1 MTTTPTTQPST
12 TTVSTTLKV
21 NQTAKRLDRLA
32 KNVIFSI
39 SLVSISIILLILI
52 FTFKE
57 AQDVFFDAH
66 VREEVLPTL
75 FGTNWQPVSDSP
87 KYGIIPLLIGTLKTT
102 LIAMVIA
109 VPIGVLSAL
118 YSVMFAP
125 KWTKEVLKPTV
136 ELVAGLPSV
145 VIGFFALVVLSGWL
159 QTLTGSPFRLNA
171 LVGGVAISL
180 TAIPIIFTISEE
192 ALSAVPQSMKE
203 ASYALGATEWETAFY
218 VVLPAAYPGIFA
230 GVLLGLGRAFGET
243 LIVLMATGNAAITSW
258 SVLDSTRTLTATIG
272 AEMAEVV
279 FGDPHYNVLFLIG
292 TFLFLFS
299 MTLNLIA
306 EFYVKAKLLKKFR
319 GG

>member
-1 MTTTPTTQPST
+1 MTTSTTKTLTATTSTTQ
-12 TTVSTTLKV
+12 KV
-21 NQTAKRLDRLA
+21 NQTAKRLDRIA
-32 KNVIFSI
+32 KNVIFGV
-39 SLVSISIILLILI
+39 SLVSISIILLILV

-57 AQDVFFDAH
+57 AKDVFFDAH

-75 FGTNWQPVSDSP
+75 IGTNWQPVSDSP
-87 KYGIIPLLIGTLKTT
+87 KYGIIPLLIGTIKTT
-102 LIAMVIA
+102 LIAMVLA
-109 VPIGVLSAL
+109 VPIGVLSGL

-125 KWTKEVLKPTV
+125 KWTKEVLKPAV

-159 QTLTGSPFRLNA
+159 QALTGSPFRLNA

-180 TAIPIIFTISEE
+180 TAIPIIFTIAEE

-243 LIVLMATGNAAITSW
+243 LIVLMATGNAAISSW
-258 SVLDSTRTLTATIG
+258 SLLDSTRTLTATIG

-299 MTLNLIA
+299 MILNLIA

>member
-1 MTTTPTTQPST
+1 MTVVVAT
-12 TTVSTTLKV
+12 K
-21 NQTAKRLDRLA
+21 AHRRAMRLDSLA
-32 KNVIFSI
+32 KNVIFGA
-39 SLVSISIILLILI
+39 SLISISIILLILI

-57 AQDVFFDAH
+57 AQNVFFDPA
-66 VREEVLPTL
+66 VRQEVLPTL
-75 FGTNWQPVSDSP
+75 FSSNWQPVSDSP
-87 KYGIIPLLIGTLKTT
+87 KYGVVPLFIGTLKTT
-102 LIAMVIA
+102 FVAMVIA

-125 KWTKEVLKPTV
+125 KWTREVLKPAV

-159 QTLTGSPFRLNA
+159 QQLTGSASRLTA

-192 ALSAVPQSMKE
+192 ALSAVPQSIKE

-230 GVLLGLGRAFGET
+230 AVLLGLGRAFGET
-243 LIVLMATGNAAITSW
+243 LIVLMATGNAAVTSW
-258 SVLDSTRTLTATIG
+258 SLLDSTRTLTATIG

-292 TFLFLFS
+292 TFLFLFT
-299 MTLNLIA
+299 MTLNLVA
-306 EFYVKAKLLKKFR
+306 EFYVKAKLMKKFR

>member
-1 MTTTPTTQPST
+1 MTSATTAIAA
-12 TTVSTTLKV
+12 LKSHRR
-21 NQTAKRLDRLA
+21 AKRLDSLA
-32 KNVIFSI
+32 KNVILGV
-39 SLVSISIILLILI
+39 SLVSITIILLILI

-57 AQDVFFDAH
+57 AQNVFFDAR

-75 FGTNWQPVSDSP
+75 FGANWQPVSDSP
-87 KYGIIPLLIGTLKTT
+87 KYGVIPLFVGTLKTT
-102 LIAMVIA
+102 LVAMLIA
-109 VPIGVLSAL
+109 VPVGVLSAL

-125 KWTKEVLKPTV
+125 KWTKEVLKPAV

-145 VIGFFALVVLSGWL
+145 VIGFFALVVLSDWL
-159 QTLTGSPFRLNA
+159 QSLTGSSSRLTA

-192 ALSAVPQSMKE
+192 ALSAVPQSIKE

-230 GVLLGLGRAFGET
+230 AVLLGLGRAFGET

-258 SVLDSTRTLTATIG
+258 SLLDSTRTLTATIG

-299 MTLNLIA
+299 MTLNLVA
-306 EFYVKAKLLKKFR
+306 EFYVKAKLMKKFR

>member
-1 MTTTPTTQPST
+1 MSSTPASST
-12 TTVSTTLKV
+12 AVPTSPKV
-21 NQTAKRLDRLA
+21 NQTAKWLDRLA
-32 KNVIFSI
+32 QRFI
-39 SLVSISIILLILI
+39 SGVALVSISIILLILF

-57 AQDVFFDAH
+57 AQDVFLDAE
-66 VREEVLPTL
+66 VRKEVLPTL
-75 FGTNWQPVSDSP
+75 FSTNWQPISDSP
-87 KYGIIPLLIGTLKTT
+87 KYGVIPLFIGTLKTT
-102 LIAMVIA
+102 FIAMVIA
-109 VPIGVLSAL
+109 VPIGILSAL
-118 YSVMFAP
+118 YAVMFAP
-125 KWTKEVLKPTV
+125 KWIKEILKPSV

-159 QTLTGSPFRLNA
+159 QDLTGSSFRLNA

-180 TAIPIIFTISEE
+180 TVVPIIFTISED
-192 ALSAVPQSMKE
+192 ALSAVPQSIKE

-230 GVLLGLGRAFGET
+230 SILLGLGRAVGET

-299 MTLNLIA
+299 MMLNLVA
-306 EFYVKAKLLKKFR
+306 EFYIKAKLLKSFR
-319 GG
+319 GM